1 LRCKFQC
8 GSFELLSLFQGIK
21 PVKRT
26 EALRDGIAGVL
37 FAATDIPQVLGYTRI
52 AGMPVVTGL
61 YALLLPF
68 LAFATFGSSRFLVVS
83 ADSATA
89 AILHSGLTN
98 LAPTA
103 SERYVALAG
112 MVALLTAAFLLL
124 ARVLKLGFIA
134 DFLSRTVLVGF
145 LTGVGFQVGISVLG
159 QMVGISTDS
168 HYTIVRLYEV
178 CRNIPKVHLPTLL
191 VTVTVLAIVLTL
203 SRFAPRL
210 PGALLAVVGSTA
222 VSAALDFSR
231 RGIET
236 IGPVAGGL
244 PRLRIPGVH
253 WSDILPLTSIA
264 GSCAVM
270 ILAQSAATARVYAA
284 RHNQRMDADQDL
296 VGLSAANATAA
307 ISGTFVVNGSPT
319 QTAMIEN
326 AGSRSQ
332 IAQTAAAAMV
342 ALVLLFFTKP
352 LQYLPQCVLGAMVFL
367 VALRMIDTRG
377 LRNIRKESPAE
388 FLLAVVTA
396 LVVVGVGVEQGI
408 VVAMVM
414 SLLRIVHHSYH
425 PRSGVMFSESDG
437 TWKLTAPVAGAM
449 TLPGLVL
456 YRFGA
461 ALYYANASRFADEI
475 LTVVGPSPTP
485 VRWLIVDAEA
495 ITQVDYSAARV
506 IEQLKKALTAAGVS
520 FGFARLPFNT
530 RADFDRHHLTDVIG
544 ERWIFNRIHDALD
557 AYEPP
562 RNNRGSPPVDPDPRT
577 EVHTR

>member
-1 LRCKFQC
+1 M
-8 GSFELLSLFQGIK
+8 
-21 PVKRT
+21 
-26 EALRDGIAGVL
+26 RDAIAGVL

-61 YALLLPF
+61 YALLLPL
-68 LAFATFGSSRFLVVS
+68 LAFATFGSSRYLVVA

-89 AILHSGLTN
+89 AILHSSLTGM
-98 LAPTA
+98 APVA

-124 ARVLKLGFIA
+124 ARLFKLGFIA

-159 QMVGISTDS
+159 QMVGITTES
-168 HYTIVRLYEV
+168 HNSLARLYEV
-178 CRNIPKVHLPTLL
+178 CRNLPKVHLPTLF
-191 VTVTVLAIVLTL
+191 VAITVLAFVLIL
-203 SRFAPRL
+203 NRFAPKI

-222 VSAALDFSR
+222 ISAALDFAG
-231 RGIET
+231 RGIAT

-244 PRLRIPGVH
+244 PHLGVPEVH
-253 WSDILPLTSIA
+253 WSDILPLASVA

-284 RHNQRMDADQDL
+284 RYNQKMDADRDL
-296 VGLSAANATAA
+296 VGLSAANAAA
-307 ISGTFVVNGSPT
+307 AFSGTFVVNGSPT
-319 QTAMIEN
+319 QTAMIE
-326 AGSRSQ
+326 GSGSQSQ
-332 IAQTAAAAMV
+332 IAQVTAAGVVGLA
-342 ALVLLFFTKP
+342 LLFFTKP
-352 LQYLPQCVLGAMVFL
+352 LQYLPECVLGAMVFL
-367 VALRMIDTRG
+367 VAIHMIDLRG
-377 LRNIRKESPAE
+377 LRDIGKESPAE
-388 FLLAVVTA
+388 YALAVFTA
-396 LVVVGVGVEQGI
+396 LFVIAVGVEQGI
-408 VVAMVM
+408 VLAMIM

-437 TWKLTAPVAGAM
+437 TWRLAPPVAGTM

-475 LTVVGPSPTP
+475 LAVVGPSPTP

-506 IEQLKKALTAAGVS
+506 IENLKKALTTAGVS
-520 FGFARLPFNT
+520 FGFARLSFNT
-530 RADFDRHHLTDVIG
+530 RADFDRHHLTEAIG

-562 RNNRGSPPVDPDPRT
+562 RMSRGSPPVDPDATTDIHVR
-577 EVHTR
+577 